1 MYRPK
6 INDKNVT
13 RPSHP
18 HPNPD
23 YWNALRVA
31 ALERDGHACRCC
43 PNDTASGVP
52 LEIHHRH
59 YENWGHELLEDVVTL
74 CVLCHDAIT
83 SRIRETTEYMIAPA
97 ERMARPDMPTVTPQT
112 VTVQGVPERRDRP
125 NRPTVQTSPVR
136 VQSAPRAGPP
146 PRDKPQR

>member
-1 MYRPK
+1 MHRPK
-6 INDKNVT
+6 INGLTVM

-18 HPNPD
+18 HPNPSHWD
-23 YWNALRVA
+23 SLRVS

-43 PNDTASGVP
+43 PNDAASGIP

-59 YENWGHELLEDVVTL
+59 YANWGHESLDDVVTL

-83 SRIRETTEYMIAPA
+83 SRIRETTEYTVAPP
-97 ERMARPDMPTVTPQT
+97 ERMARPEKPTVALQP
-112 VTVQGVPERRDRP
+112 VTVSGPREVRERP
-125 NRPTVQTSPVR
+125 AIPSVKTSPVS
-136 VQSAPRAGPP
+136 VEVAPRGGLP